1 MPIWEDVELFC
12 RAIFDEGRQEAE
24 KILTKAKAEAER
36 TIAEAR
42 ERAEK
47 DFQKEIIAQKSGAH
61 AEAKRLVDAAELK
74 ARKRIIEFRE
84 QTIHEILGALEQRL
98 KDFLHQP
105 SYSDFLLPAIKEGI
119 DTLGGREFT
128 VELGEEDLT
137 SVKPNIRALEKERG
151 LKIELRASPSM
162 EGCLRIYTGDQ
173 RLLYDNSLFS
183 RLQRSDD
190 EIRREIWR
198 KIFGA
203 ERSDG

>member
-12 RAIFDEGRQEAE
+12 QAIIDGGRKEAE
-24 KILTKAKAEAER
+24 KILTNAKVEAER
-36 TIAEAR
+36 TVAEAH

-47 DFQKEIIAQKSGAH
+47 EFQKEIIAQKSRAH
-61 AEAKRLVDAAELK
+61 AESKRLVEAAELK
-74 ARKRIIEFRE
+74 SRKRIIEFRE
-84 QTIHEILGALEQRL
+84 QVIHEILCALEQRL

-105 SYSDFLLPAIKEGI
+105 SYSGFLLPAIKEGI
-119 DTLGGREFT
+119 DALGGREFT
-128 VELGEEDLT
+128 VELGEEDLRF
-137 SVKPNIRALEKERG
+137 VKSNIESLEKERG
-151 LKIELRASPSM
+151 LKIELRASPSR

-183 RLQRSDD
+183 RLQRSQD

-198 KIFGA
+198 KIFET